1 MIKAGTWKP
10 RVPQGRKREREAAAR
25 KIAKA
30 AAKAEKEAAQF
41 SAWVQREERRRE
53 REERRAARDDA
64 FKYQVRFA
72 QAAGHPDPLR
82 RAKFVAVYMRDK
94 IRAKSGKPKRV
105 FEKGPRQTKL

>member
-1 MIKAGTWKP
+1 MVKAGTWKP

-53 REERRAARDDA
+53 N
-64 FKYQVRFA
+64 
-72 QAAGHPDPLR
+72 
-82 RAKFVAVYMRDK
+82 
-94 IRAKSGKPKRV
+94 
-105 FEKGPRQTKL
+105 